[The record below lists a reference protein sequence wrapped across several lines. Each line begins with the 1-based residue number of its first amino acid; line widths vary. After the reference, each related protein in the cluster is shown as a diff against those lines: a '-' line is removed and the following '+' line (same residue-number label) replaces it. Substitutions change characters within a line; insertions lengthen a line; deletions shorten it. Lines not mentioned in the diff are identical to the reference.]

1 MSGCFHSQLTVFGAH
16 GQIGQTVVWYVT
28 VELDPDFFFLDLVNV
43 VVVLAICSVTSG
55 AASSRT
61 QVNISKRVV
70 LGFIK
75 DILNSVQV

>member
-1 MSGCFHSQLTVFGAH
+1 MSSCFHSQLTVFGAH

-28 VELDPDFFFLDLVNV
+28 VELDPDLESAVVNV

-61 QVNISKRVV
+61 QVNVSNRVV
-70 LGFIK
+70 LG
-75 DILNSVQV
+75 L